1 MALTEIEKVRLTVG
15 DTETSFFYP
24 ILTDEEYEYF
34 LEISNDDVMS
44 ASIKAAHAIMFQL
57 STIPSREKTGE
68 IEVWNDNVK
77 NYLANLKLFLSN
89 PSVYSVIPKGLTPYA
104 AGISKQ
110 DWADSLADCDVI
122 RDKLVTTV
130 QQQENTC
137 LEDCSCV
144 LTNQC

>member
-1 MALTEIEKVRLTVG
+1 MALTEVEKVRLTVG

-24 ILTDEEYEYF
+24 ILSDEEYEYF

-44 ASIKAAHAIMFQL
+44 AAIKAAHAIMFQL

-89 PSVYSVIPKGLTPYA
+89 PAIYNVLAKGITPYA
-104 AGISKQ
+104 AGISKI
-110 DWADSLADCDVI
+110 DWEDSLADTDVI

-130 QQQENTC
+130 YEDNTSC
-137 LEDCSCV
+137 LQD
-144 LTNQC
+144 LD